1 MLLQS
6 PDIFPKG
13 DRLQVC
19 RSPQRRIRYS
29 LYCVIY
35 TIVYDI
41 VDITDYVIV
50 YAIVHVIV
58 YVIAYHTVD
67 ATDVRIA
74 GMLLTSILLQVQTRC
89 TGSRILPHRPLHM
102 LHKKL
107 IGQAVYHHMSMR
119 PYNVCVCV
127 CLCV

>member
-1 MLLQS
+1 M
-6 PDIFPKG
+6 
-13 DRLQVC
+13 
-19 RSPQRRIRYS
+19 RIHYS
-29 LYCVIY
+29 LYCMVY
-35 TIVYDI
+35 AIVYDI

-89 TGSRILPHRPLHM
+89 TGIRILPPWPLPYSKKHVTQDSM
-102 LHKKL
+102 LHT
-107 IGQAVYHHMSMR
+107 
-119 PYNVCVCV
+119 C
-127 CLCV
+127 